1 MRARNERLSGSS
13 AGDGRARET
22 PLPTSV
28 DPPRCGACAGLG
40 LRMRRGVPVPRR
52 LRPGAGWWRGAARR
66 PPCLPGPGEQ
76 EAGRR
81 RTGAPGAG
89 IPVKR
94 SWPKKALLKSACT
107 VLGLP
112 EDSGRAWDT
121 HLILLAGW
129 HPRGRVSKNV
139 EQSRKRTHSPHLVAG
154 QSRSLKWL
162 IIQRTTP
169 KIKRFPQKPV

>member
-1 MRARNERLSGSS
+1 MVGRGRLHSPHLWTRRAAEHAPGS
-13 AGDGRARET
+13 
-22 PLPTSV
+22 V
-28 DPPRCGACAGLG
+28 CACAAGSRFPAGSARVLAG
-40 LRMRRGVPVPRR
+40 GGEPRGVPRASR
-52 LRPGAGWWRGAARR
+52 D
-66 PPCLPGPGEQ
+66 PGEQ